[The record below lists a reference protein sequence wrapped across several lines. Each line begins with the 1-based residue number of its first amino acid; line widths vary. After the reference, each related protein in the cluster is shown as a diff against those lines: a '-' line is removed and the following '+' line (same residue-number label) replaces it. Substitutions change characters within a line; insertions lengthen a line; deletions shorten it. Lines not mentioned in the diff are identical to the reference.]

1 MRKILGLAV
10 SAALALASL
19 GAVQVTRQYCDK
31 NAERAVS
38 NAVQVAEN
46 YIPTIARPIIGNVVT
61 NYLLEEGRVIT
72 NVTYEVHNIIE
83 TNSTHYIWSTNYIT
97 TVVSNTEIRLSNF
110 PYNSFNEST
119 ITVSNSTAANVSIPS
134 SSSILNVDIDGFD
147 GAMFSSFLFVDS
159 LADEWTMNVNHD
171 TNELYVAHLDSDI
184 NTFGSLGSGKYIF
197 TFMTP
202 MTNVLL
208 VTVNKLILY

>member
-1 MRKILGLAV
+1 MKKLAAIILGLGLAFCS
-10 SAALALASL
+10 SA
-19 GAVQVTRQYCDK
+19 AVQVTKQYCDA
-31 NAERAVS
+31 NAERAVT
-38 NAVQVAEN
+38 NALQAAREYVPTVA
-46 YIPTIARPIIGNVVT
+46 IPIIGNVVT
-61 NYLLEEGRVIT
+61 NFLLEEGRVIT
-72 NVTYEVHNIIE
+72 NVTYDIHYIIE
-83 TNSTHYIWSTNYIT
+83 TNSTHYIWSTNYTT
-97 TVVSNTEIRLSNF
+97 TVVSNIEIRLSNF

-134 SSSILNVDIDGFD
+134 SSSILNVDVDGFD

-159 LADEWTMNVNHD
+159 LANAWTMNVNHD

-197 TFMTP
+197 TFTTP